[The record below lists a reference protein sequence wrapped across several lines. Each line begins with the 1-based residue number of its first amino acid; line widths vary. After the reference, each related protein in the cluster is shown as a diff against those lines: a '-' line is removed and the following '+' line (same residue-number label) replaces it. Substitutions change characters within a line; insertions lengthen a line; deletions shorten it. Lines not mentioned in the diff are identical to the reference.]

1 MNRTTWTGRI
11 SRGYLVLPLAEST
24 MDLHPVV
31 QALSRWAS
39 PKTEILQP
47 FWSAIP
53 MLDAHWRS
61 SSVTQALQ
69 QDPPRGCKDPGRSCS
84 SKLPS
89 IHWPLAS
96 WELFC
101 SWCRNFIKFPSA
113 HSSSHYSAGLWAV
126 GSSSLMVHPRET
138 APVLLWLPAPLPW
151 QTTPQPATE
160 GEATAGSGFTR
171 DCLKNLV
178 QQPERRLGST
188 SVVTLEPLTGGRSH
202 IQ

>member
-61 SSVTQALQ
+61 FSVTQALQ
-69 QDPPRGCKDPGRSCS
+69 QDPPRGCKDPGGSCS

-89 IHWPLAS
+89 IHWPAGS
-96 WELFC
+96 C
-101 SWCRNFIKFPSA
+101 SVPG
-113 HSSSHYSAGLWAV
+113 AGLHQVSISSFLQPLLSWTLNCWLFEPD
-126 GSSSLMVHPRET
+126 GSPMWNCTGP
-138 APVLLWLPAPLPW
+138 PVAAS
-151 QTTPQPATE
+151 TTPMANHPPACHRR
-160 GEATAGSGFTR
+160 GG
-171 DCLKNLV
+171 DC
-178 QQPERRLGST
+178 RLR
-188 SVVTLEPLTGGRSH
+188 LH
-202 IQ
+202 